1 MCAAA
6 NRLEQQSP
14 FDKGL
19 WIQPTILAGV
29 TPGMRVHD
37 EEIFGPVLSVTAFRD
52 EEQAVAIS
60 NGVEYGLSGSIWTS
74 DGERGLRVARALDTG
89 IIWVNSMLS
98 GYPQISVPPH
108 KMSGTGVE
116 LGMEG
121 LLAYCKQKSL
131 VLGYDPTAPVGWG
144 L

>member
-1 MCAAA
+1 MADPLAG
-6 NRLEQQSP
+6 
-14 FDKGL
+14 GL
-19 WIQPTILAGV
+19 WIQPTILTGV
-29 TPGMRVHD
+29 KPGMCIHD
-37 EEIFGPVLSVTAFRD
+37 EEVFGPVLSVVTFETEA
-52 EEQAVAIS
+52 EAIEIS
-60 NGVEYGLSGSIWTS
+60 NRVEYGLSGSIWTS
-74 DGERGLRVARALDTG
+74 DAHRGLRVARALDTG
-89 IIWVNSMLS
+89 ILWINTMLN

-131 VLGYDPTAPVGWG
+131 VIGYDPTVPVGWG